1 MFITYR
7 PRQDGI
13 AGNEDHPQAT
23 QVVLPLHTFRVI
35 DVDVTLAEQVCGGH
49 ILPEVSSSSSTSVL
63 AGTGD
68 GALNY
73 RRELEDMYNTPA
85 SRAKRQRSISVGNA
99 ASLGFAFVAECK

>member
-1 MFITYR
+1 MFIIYR

-23 QVVLPLHTFRVI
+23 QLVLPLHTFRAI
-35 DVDVTLAEQVCGGH
+35 DVDVTLAEQVRAGY
-49 ILPEVSSSSSTSVL
+49 ILPEVSSSNSTSVL
-63 AGTGD
+63 ACD
-68 GALNY
+68 GALYY

-85 SRAKRQRSISVGNA
+85 SRAKRQRSTSVGNA